1 MNNKKITID
10 DVAKAL
16 NVSKTTVS
24 RAISGKGRVGKE
36 TKERVL
42 EYITEHKYV
51 PNAMAKGLAQSRTY
65 NIALTVPDDFALV
78 DLPFFQKCLMGVCD
92 YAGSEN
98 YDVVVTMTSANNIS
112 QLERL
117 VSNKKVDGVIL
128 SRTFSEDL
136 PLEYMQKS
144 GVPFVTLGSTK
155 QSGVIQIDSDHET
168 ACWEL
173 TTKLL
178 KAGYKNPALLCGD
191 RTHIVTKS
199 RLQGFLNAMHDA
211 GLGNSEPKVYSELSD
226 ENLSK
231 IVERMIREKVDCI
244 LCMDD
249 TICVKTLDI
258 LRNLNKEV
266 PKDIAIAS
274 FYNSSILERN
284 VPSITSLQFDAK
296 ELGRTACKTL
306 LAMISGES
314 VPARLLLGYEIA
326 FNDSTKQ

>member
-1 MNNKKITID
+1 MDNKKITID

-36 TKERVL
+36 TRDRVM
-42 EYITEHKYV
+42 EYITEHNYV
-51 PNAMAKGLAQSRTY
+51 PSAMAKGLAQSRTY

-92 YAGSEN
+92 YAGAEN
-98 YDVVVTMTSANNIS
+98 YDVVVTMTSADNIS

-117 VSNKKVDGVIL
+117 VTNRKVDGVIL
-128 SRTFSEDL
+128 SRTFAKDL
-136 PLEYMQKS
+136 PMEFMLES

-155 QSGVIQIDSDHET
+155 QPGVIQIDSDHEA

-173 TTKLL
+173 TTNLL
-178 KAGYKNPALLCGD
+178 KSGYQSPALLCGD

-199 RLQGFLNAMHDA
+199 RLQGFMNAMHDA
-211 GLGNSEPKVYSELSD
+211 GFGDTEPNVYSELTD
-226 ENLSK
+226 ENLPK
-231 IVERMIREKVDCI
+231 IVERMIQSKVDCI

-258 LRNLNKEV
+258 LRNLKKEV

-306 LAMISGES
+306 LMMISGES

-326 FNDSTKQ
+326 FNDSTKR